1 MAETQSA
8 KATSALA
15 RPSSRSK
22 AAKADKAVAGGR
34 PNGELGSPIMAV
46 SRLILYLG
54 FTLLL
59 LPVQIVAVAFKLP
72 LAKRLPYWYHR
83 RCRRL
88 IGLRV
93 VRRGRQSREH
103 PTLYVANH
111 VSYLD
116 ITVLGSRIQGSF
128 VAKADV
134 ADWPLFGTL
143 AKLQRSVFVDRKR
156 HNTHVGRDEMT
167 RRLEAGDDLILFPEG
182 TSGDGNRV
190 LPFRSALFSVAEK
203 RPHGAPLKVQ
213 PVSVAYTLLDGF
225 PMGRF
230 LRPFFAWYGD
240 MDLVSHMWQGM
251 GLGRLTVVVE
261 FHPPVTIDDFG
272 SRKALADHCWQE
284 VSQGISAALV
294 GRSRRQI
301 AARADNKPPPPEG
314 EVPAVGGA

>member
-1 MAETQSA
+1 MTDPQTA
-8 KATSALA
+8 KATSAV
-15 RPSSRSK
+15 SSLGRQS
-22 AAKADKAVAGGR
+22 KADKAVAGGR
-34 PNGELGSPIMAV
+34 PNGELGSPVMAV
-46 SRLILYLG
+46 SRMILYFG

-59 LPVQIVAVAFKLP
+59 LPVQIFSVAFNLP

-103 PTLYVANH
+103 PTLYVCNH

-116 ITVLGSRIQGSF
+116 ITVLGSLIQGSF
-128 VAKADV
+128 VAKAEV

-156 HNTHVGRDEMT
+156 HNTAQGRDEMM

-203 RPHGAPLKVQ
+203 RPHGAPLNVQ

-272 SRKALADHCWQE
+272 SRKALADHCWEE
-284 VSQGISAALV
+284 VSHGISAALV

-301 AARADNKPPPPEG
+301 AARADNKPLPPEG
-314 EVPAVGGA
+314 EVSPAAGG

>member
-1 MAETQSA
+1 MAEARFA
-8 KATSALA
+8 KATSAVTSLGRGRRA
-15 RPSSRSK
+15 DD
-22 AAKADKAVAGGR
+22 AFAKGR
-34 PNGELGSPIMAV
+34 PNGEIGSPLMAIG
-46 SRLILYLG
+46 RMTLYLG

-59 LPVQIVAVAFKLP
+59 LPVQAVSVALNLP

-88 IGLRV
+88 LGLRV

-103 PTLYVANH
+103 PTLYVSNH

-116 ITVLGSRIQGSF
+116 VTVLGSLIQGSF
-128 VAKADV
+128 VAKSEIAN
-134 ADWPLFGTL
+134 WPLFGLL
-143 AKLQRSVFVDRKR
+143 AKLQRSIFIERQSHR
-156 HNTHVGRDEMT
+156 AAVGRDEIT
-167 RRLEAGDDLILFPEG
+167 KRLEAKDDIILFPEG

-190 LPFRSALFSVAEK
+190 LPFRSALFSVAER
-203 RPHGAPLKVQ
+203 RPHGEPLTVQ

-240 MDLVSHMWQGM
+240 MDLVSHVWQGM

-261 FHPPVTIDDFG
+261 FHPPVTIDQFG
-272 SRKALADHCWQE
+272 SRKALAEHCYSE

-301 AARADNKPPPPEG
+301 AARAENKPLEAEASP
-314 EVPAVGGA
+314 VDGG

>member
-1 MAETQSA
+1 MADSKTA
-8 KATSALA
+8 KATSAV
-15 RPSSRSK
+15 SSLGRRDK
-22 AAKADKAVAGGR
+22 PEKAVAKGH
-34 PNGELGSPIMAV
+34 PNGELGSPLMVI

-54 FTLLL
+54 FTLVL
-59 LPVQIVAVAFKLP
+59 LPVQAVSVVFDLP

-103 PTLYVANH
+103 PTLYVCNH

-116 ITVLGSRIQGSF
+116 ITVLGSLIQGSF
-128 VAKADV
+128 VAKSEV

-167 RRLEAGDDLILFPEG
+167 KRLEAGDDLILFPEG
-182 TSGDGNRV
+182 TSGDGNRA

-203 RPHGAPLKVQ
+203 RPHGKPLKVQ

-261 FHPPVTIDDFG
+261 FHPPVTIEEFG

-301 AARADNKPPPPEG
+301 AARAENKPPPPEG
-314 EVPAVGGA
+314 EASPAGGA

>member
-1 MAETQSA
+1 MAEARTA
-8 KATSALA
+8 KATSAVASLGRKQRA
-15 RPSSRSK
+15 EVATAKGRPS
-22 AAKADKAVAGGR
+22 
-34 PNGELGSPIMAV
+34 GEIGSPVMAV
-46 SRLILYLG
+46 TRLILYLS

-59 LPVQIVAVAFKLP
+59 LPVQAVSVALNLP

-88 IGLRV
+88 LGLRV

-103 PTLYVANH
+103 PTLYVSNH
-111 VSYLD
+111 ISYLD
-116 ITVLGSRIQGSF
+116 ITVLGSVIQGSF
-128 VAKADV
+128 VAKSEI

-143 AKLQRSVFVDRKR
+143 AKLQRSIFVERR
-156 HNTHVGRDEMT
+156 PHRAAASRDEMT
-167 RRLEAGDDLILFPEG
+167 KRLEDNDDLILFPEG

-190 LPFRSALFSVAEK
+190 LPFRSALFSVAER
-203 RPHGAPLKVQ
+203 RPHGEPLLVQ

-225 PMGRF
+225 PMGRY

-261 FHPPVTIDDFG
+261 FHPPVTIDEFG
-272 SRKALADHCWQE
+272 SRKALADHCWNE
-284 VSQGISAALV
+284 VSEGISAALV

-301 AARADNKPPPPEG
+301 AARRENRSEPAPDGG
-314 EVPAVGGA
+314 ER